1 LIQEQWLPV
10 ARDKVFAFFA
20 DAGNLD
26 AITPPWLHFHV
37 VTPEPLTLQSG
48 ALIDYR
54 LRVHGMPMRW
64 QSEIT
69 VWEPAR
75 RFVDVQR
82 RGPYRW
88 WVHEHCFE
96 ERDGGTLIRDKVEY
110 AVPGWLLEPLVN
122 RWLVAP
128 DLRKIFAHRQA
139 RIEELM
145 CSPSPSSVERTRRST
160 GRHVR

>member
-1 LIQEQWLPV
+1 MRIRTLIQEQWLPV

-20 DAGNLD
+20 NAGNLD
-26 AITPPWLHFHV
+26 AITPSWLHFHV
-37 VTPEPLTLQSG
+37 VTPERLTLQAG
-48 ALIDYR
+48 ALFDYR
-54 LRVHGMPMRW
+54 LRVHGLPMRW

-69 VWEPAR
+69 VWEPPR

-82 RGPYRW
+82 RGPYRR
-88 WVHEHCFE
+88 WVHEHCFAD
-96 ERDGGTLIRDKVEY
+96 RDGGTLIRDKVEY

-139 RIEELM
+139 RIVELM
-145 CSPSPSSVERTRRST
+145 CSPSPSSV
-160 GRHVR
+160 